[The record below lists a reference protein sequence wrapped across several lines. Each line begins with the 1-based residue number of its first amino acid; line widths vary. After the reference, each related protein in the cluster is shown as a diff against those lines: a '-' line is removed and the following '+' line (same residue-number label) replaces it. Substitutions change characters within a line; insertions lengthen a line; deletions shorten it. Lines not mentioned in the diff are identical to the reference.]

1 MARGTNYKSEESRA
15 REALHQFGG
24 KEPNP
29 SGKQSTATDQREFY
43 KWVETKATRAELL
56 EYANDESKPQARRM
70 FVCAL
75 LKCERVQ
82 DFFDLTNQTHGKPK
96 EQVEVSTDKETA
108 AAIRAEWEKCYG
120 DKD

>member
-1 MARGTNYKSEESRA
+1 MARGTNYKSEEARA

-24 KEPNP
+24 KQPNP
-29 SGKQSTATDQREFY
+29 SGKQSVATDQREFY
-43 KWVETKATRAELL
+43 RWVETKATRAELL
-56 EYANDESKPQARRM
+56 AYSEDESKPQARRM
-70 FVCAL
+70 FVKAL

-108 AAIRAEWEKCYG
+108 AAIRAEWENLYG
-120 DKD
+120 NKG

>member
-1 MARGTNYKSEESRA
+1 MARGTNYKSDEARA

-29 SGKQSTATDQREFY
+29 SGNQSVATDQREFY
-43 KWVETKATRAELL
+43 RWVETKATRAELMA
-56 EYANDESKPQARRM
+56 YANDESKPQARRM
-70 FVCAL
+70 FVLAL

-108 AAIRAEWEKCYG
+108 AAIRAEWEARYG
-120 DKD
+120 DKG

>member
-1 MARGTNYKSEESRA
+1 MARGTNYKSDEARA

-43 KWVETKATRAELL
+43 RWVETKATRAELMA
-56 EYANDESKPQARRM
+56 YANDESKPQARRM
-70 FVCAL
+70 FVSAL

-108 AAIRAEWEKCYG
+108 AAIRAEWETLYG
-120 DKD
+120 NKG

>member
-1 MARGTNYKSEESRA
+1 MARGTNYKSEEARA

-24 KEPNP
+24 KDPNP
-29 SGKQSTATDQREFY
+29 TGCQSTATNQREFY

-56 EYANDESKPQARRM
+56 GYANDESKPQARRM
-70 FVCAL
+70 FVAAL

-108 AAIRAEWEKCYG
+108 AAIRAEWEARYG
-120 DKD
+120 NKG

>member
-1 MARGTNYKSEESRA
+1 MAGGKYKSEESKA
-15 REALHQFGG
+15 RESAHWFGSDG
-24 KEPNP
+24 GNKR
-29 SGKQSTATDQREFY
+29 GCQSTAIDQREFY

-56 EYANDESKPQARRM
+56 AYANDESKPQARRM
-70 FVCAL
+70 FVSAL

-108 AAIRAEWEKCYG
+108 AAIRAEWETLYG
-120 DKD
+120 NKG

>member
-1 MARGTNYKSEESRA
+1 MARGTNYKSEEARA

-29 SGKQSTATDQREFY
+29 SGKQRTGTDQREFY
-43 KWVETKATRAELL
+43 RWVEAKATRADLIA
-56 EYANDESKPQARRM
+56 YANDESKPQARRM
-70 FVCAL
+70 FVSAL

-96 EQVEVSTDKETA
+96 EQVEVSTEKETA
-108 AAIRAEWEKCYG
+108 AASRAEWEELYG
-120 DKD
+120 NKG